1 MGMVFSGTGGEA
13 PDLGSRTISLMDSR
27 EQEKMSKISRY
38 NHFQNWRDGYHIA
51 FNAFT
56 GSLALM
62 TDENYLTYLGLVS
75 KMTNGG
81 NAANLNSS
89 EQELLKQLEYGH
101 FMYPDQSDEF
111 QTLKF
116 LHGSARYDKSQL
128 ALIVAPT
135 LACNM
140 ACPYCY
146 ESNKSGKM
154 TSEIVNSII
163 DFADKRAQS
172 LEKLDINWYG
182 GEPLLAMDIIDDL
195 STRLMSLGKEKQ
207 FTYTSSIV
215 SNGYL
220 LNRETVDRLVELNVS
235 VCQVTLDGPARLHNV
250 KRPLKNGKESFR
262 TIVDNV
268 SYACTKMLMSVRINI
283 DKTFDAAVIAEL
295 LAELKQ
301 AGIEKRVAV
310 NFGQLEPSSATC
322 AAVAEA
328 CYEVADFSQVE
339 IGFYRQLLDEG
350 FRIEKLPRPTAAFC
364 MAHQLN
370 AFLIDPEGYLYR
382 CWNYV
387 GDHDKSM
394 GHIRDAVDY
403 QNPNFTRLFAFD
415 PFSDPLC
422 SNCDILPICMGG
434 CPSNRVDRGQTG
446 EKACQSWKHNLT
458 PMLEIIARSRQQ
470 LAKSTP
476 KEQS

>member
-1 MGMVFSGTGGEA
+1 
-13 PDLGSRTISLMDSR
+13 
-27 EQEKMSKISRY
+27 MSKISRY
-38 NHFQNWRDGYHIA
+38 NHFQNWQNGYHIA

-62 TDENYLTYLGLVS
+62 TDENYLTYLGLAD
-75 KMTNGG
+75 KMANGG
-81 NAANLNSS
+81 NGSSLNAS

-101 FMYPDQSDEF
+101 FMYPDQTDEL

-116 LHGSARYDKSQL
+116 LHGSARYDSSQMS
-128 ALIVAPT
+128 LIVAPT

-140 ACPYCY
+140 SCPYCY
-146 ESNKSGKM
+146 ESNKRGKM
-154 TSEIVNSII
+154 TPEVMNSLV
-163 DFADKRAQS
+163 DFVKKRAQS
-172 LEKLDINWYG
+172 LERLDINWYG
-182 GEPLLAMDIIDDL
+182 GEPLLAMDIIEDL
-195 STRLMSLGKEKQ
+195 STRLIDLGKEKQ
-207 FTYTSSIV
+207 FAYTSSIV

-220 LNRETVDRLVELNVS
+220 LSREIVDRLVALNVS

-250 KRPLKNGKESFR
+250 KRPLKNGKESFQ
-262 TIVDNV
+262 TIVDNIR
-268 SYACTKMLMSVRINI
+268 YACTKMMISVRINI
-283 DKTFDAAVIAEL
+283 DKTFDAPIIAEL

-301 AGIEKRVAV
+301 AGVQQRVAV
-310 NFGQLEPSSATC
+310 NFGQIESLSTTC

-339 IGFYRQLLDEG
+339 IGYYRQLLDDG
-350 FRIEKLPRPTAAFC
+350 FRIEKLPRPNAAFC
-364 MAHQLN
+364 MAHQIS
-370 AFLIDPEGYLYR
+370 AFVVDPEGYLYR

-387 GDHDKSM
+387 GDHDKAM
-394 GHIRDAVDY
+394 GHIRDTVDY
-403 QNPNFTRLFAFD
+403 QNPNFTQLFAFD

-422 SNCDILPICMGG
+422 SKCDILPICMGG

-446 EKACQSWKHNLT
+446 DEACPSWKHNLI

-470 LAKSTP
+470 QAKSTP

>member
-1 MGMVFSGTGGEA
+1 
-13 PDLGSRTISLMDSR
+13 
-27 EQEKMSKISRY
+27 
-38 NHFQNWRDGYHIA
+38 
-51 FNAFT
+51 
-56 GSLALM
+56 
-62 TDENYLTYLGLVS
+62 
-75 KMTNGG
+75 
-81 NAANLNSS
+81 
-89 EQELLKQLEYGH
+89 
-101 FMYPDQSDEF
+101 
-111 QTLKF
+111 
-116 LHGSARYDKSQL
+116 
-128 ALIVAPT
+128 
-135 LACNM
+135 
-140 ACPYCY
+140 
-146 ESNKSGKM
+146 
-154 TSEIVNSII
+154 
-163 DFADKRAQS
+163 
-172 LEKLDINWYG
+172 
-182 GEPLLAMDIIDDL
+182 
-195 STRLMSLGKEKQ
+195 MSLGKEKQ

>member
-1 MGMVFSGTGGEA
+1 M
-13 PDLGSRTISLMDSR
+13 SR
-27 EQEKMSKISRY
+27 ISRY
-38 NHFQNWRDGYHIA
+38 NHFQDWREGYHIA

-62 TDENYLTYLGLVS
+62 TNENYSTYLDLVAREN
-75 KMTNGG
+75 NGG
-81 NAANLNSS
+81 NTSALSTA

-111 QTLKF
+111 LTLKF
-116 LHGSARYDKSQL
+116 LHGSARYDRSQL

-146 ESNKSGKM
+146 EGNKSGKM
-154 TSEIVNSII
+154 TPEIVDLIVS
-163 DFADKRAQS
+163 FVEKRARA

-182 GEPLLAMDIIDDL
+182 GEPLLAMDIIEDL
-195 STRLMSLGKEKQ
+195 SNRFINLGREKQ

-220 LNRETVDRLVELNVS
+220 LSPEVVDRLVALNVS
-235 VCQVTLDGPARLHNV
+235 VCQVTLDGPARLHNL
-250 KRPLKNGKESFR
+250 KRPLKNGKDSFR
-262 TIVDNV
+262 TIVDNLK
-268 SYACTKMLMSVRINI
+268 YACTKMLISVRINI
-283 DKTFDAAVIAEL
+283 DKTYDASVIAEL
-295 LAELKQ
+295 LGELKQ
-301 AGIEKRVAV
+301 AGLERRVAV
-310 NFGQLEPSSATC
+310 NFGQLEPTSLAC

-350 FRIEKLPRPTAAFC
+350 FRIEKLPSPTAAFC
-364 MAHQLN
+364 MAHQIN
-370 AFLIDPEGYLYR
+370 SFVVDPEGYLYR
-382 CWNYV
+382 CWNYI
-387 GDHDKSM
+387 GDHQKAM
-394 GHIRDAVDY
+394 GNIRDAINY

-415 PFSDPLC
+415 PFADELC
-422 SNCDILPICMGG
+422 SNCDILPLCMGG
-434 CPSNRVDRGQTG
+434 CPANRVDRGLTT
-446 EKACQSWKHNLT
+446 EKVCQSWKHNLI

-470 LAKSTP
+470 QAKSTS